1 MILSII
7 VIAMIVCIQCCIW
20 KLENSSAAW
29 FSPHFTRVQEIKRR
43 SAGLHSKH
51 LPAVSHLTSPCNL
64 FLITR
69 ANTAAKPG
77 KQPDQPSAQ
86 KMAPF
91 IACACAYGM
100 RWGSHVRLHSFA
112 FISSFIMIKFCF
124 NRQKG
129 FKPLR
134 PVFHKTFPSTGI
146 SAIIGAQATVR
157 NFTRTSINSDTFRSV
172 TLGHAHSD

>member
-1 MILSII
+1 MT
-7 VIAMIVCIQCCIW
+7 QCFVW
-20 KLENSSAAW
+20 ELENNSAVLVL
-29 FSPHFTRVQEIKRR
+29 SPHFIWVQEIKHR

-51 LPAVSHLTSPCNL
+51 LLAVSHLTSPCNL

-69 ANTAAKPG
+69 ANTAAKLG

-86 KMAPF
+86 KMALF
-91 IACACAYGM
+91 TACACTYGM
-100 RWGSHVRLHSFA
+100 RWRSHVTLHSFA

-134 PVFHKTFPSTGI
+134 PLFHNTFPSTGI
-146 SAIIGAQATVR
+146 SAIIGAQATVK

-172 TLGHAHSD
+172 TLGHVHSD

>member
-1 MILSII
+1 
-7 VIAMIVCIQCCIW
+7 MIVCIQCCIW
-20 KLENSSAAW
+20 ELENNSAAW
-29 FSPHFTRVQEIKRR
+29 FSPHFTRVQEIKHR

-51 LPAVSHLTSPCNL
+51 LPAVSHLTSTCNL

-69 ANTAAKPG
+69 AAKPG

-134 PVFHKTFPSTGI
+134 PLFHKTFPSTGI

>member
-1 MILSII
+1 MTKLRQEDCYKSKASLGYITRLWLQKKNLFIMILSII

-20 KLENSSAAW
+20 ELENNSAAW
-29 FSPHFTRVQEIKRR
+29 FSPHFTRVQEIKHR

-51 LPAVSHLTSPCNL
+51 LPAVSHLTSTCNL

-69 ANTAAKPG
+69 AAKPG

-129 FKPLR
+129 L
-134 PVFHKTFPSTGI
+134 
-146 SAIIGAQATVR
+146 
-157 NFTRTSINSDTFRSV
+157 NL
-172 TLGHAHSD
+172 LGPYFIKHFLLQGSLQ